1 VSSVSRTWLITDAS
15 RRFGRELTNTVLAD
29 GDRVVAVARPP
40 GLLAG
45 MLRVYGDRLHV
56 VPLDV
61 TDGSAARAAVQ
72 AAVDEFGRLD
82 VVVNN
87 AGHAESRSKEGAGDE
102 DVRAQIATN
111 LFGVVTVT
119 KAALPVLCRQRAGHI
134 IQFSTMR
141 RRADGARGF
150 AAHQA
155 SRCALEGFS
164 EVLHDEV
171 KPYGIKV
178 TIVEPAAFDAD
189 LGGSS
194 LPSRPASRGH
204 DPTNKRVI
212 HYRAAGAG
220 ARRDASGLMARAVL
234 DVVRLDEPPLRLVLA
249 SGRRSV
255 TPRNHPALLQR
266 QPPSAGRKQRPEA
279 DA

>member
-1 VSSVSRTWLITDAS
+1 VSPVSRTWLITDAS

-40 GLLAG
+40 EPLDGLLRA
-45 MLRVYGDRLHV
+45 YSDRLRV
-56 VPLDV
+56 VPLDI
-61 TDGSAARAAVQ
+61 TNGSAARVAVK

-87 AGHAESRSKEGAGDE
+87 AGHGEGSSIKGEADE

-119 KAALPVLCRQRAGHI
+119 KAALPILCRQRGGHI
-134 IQFSTMR
+134 IQFSSVR
-141 RRADGARGF
+141 GRADGARRV
-150 AAHQA
+150 AAQQA

-178 TIVEPAAFDAD
+178 TIVEPGAFGAD

-194 LPSRPASRGH
+194 RPSRPASRGH
-204 DPTNKRVI
+204 DPANKRVI
-212 HYRAAGAG
+212 HYRASAAGQ
-220 ARRDASGLMARAVL
+220 RRDTSGLVARAVL
-234 DVVRLDEPPLRLVLA
+234 DVVRLDEPPLHLVLA

-266 QPPSAGRKQRPEA
+266 QPGKQRPET

>member
-1 VSSVSRTWLITDAS
+1 MSPVPRTWLITDAS

-29 GDRVVAVARPP
+29 GDRVVAAARPP
-40 GLLAG
+40 ELLDGLLRA
-45 MLRVYGDRLHV
+45 YGDRLRV

-87 AGHAESRSKEGAGDE
+87 AGHAEVGTHEDE
-102 DVRAQIATN
+102 ADVDVRAQIATN

-119 KAALPVLCRQRAGHI
+119 KAALPILCRQRAGHI
-134 IQFSTMR
+134 IQFSSSR
-141 RRADGARGF
+141 GGAIGARRF

-171 KPYGIKV
+171 RPYGIKV
-178 TIVEPAAFDAD
+178 TIVEPGALGAD
-189 LGGSS
+189 LGGSP

-212 HYRAAGAG
+212 HYRPSVAG
-220 ARRDASGLMARAVL
+220 ARRDASGLVAKAVL
-234 DVVRLDEPPLRLVLA
+234 DVVRLDEPPLHLVLA
-249 SGRRSV
+249 SARRSV
-255 TPRNHPALLQR
+255 TPRNHPARLQR
-266 QPPSAGRKQRPEA
+266 QPTAGRKQRPDG